1 MGNGSHRSPYRNQ
14 IFKASNQKNSI
25 MSKGKQF
32 KETRMKLIEL
42 SNVAKQMRQKE
53 RLDMTINEILLKLI
67 YNTNGATEFN
77 TFAQWKELGYTI
89 LKGSKAFVIWGQPRT
104 GNENKEET
112 DTKRGE
118 GEDDEYSFFPV
129 CYLFSDKQVR
139 KVEIA
144 GVGASKEIVL
154 ETNPDHSIDDIL

>member
-1 MGNGSHRSPYRNQ
+1 
-14 IFKASNQKNSI
+14 

-32 KETRMKLIEL
+32 KETRTKLIEL

-112 DTKRGE
+112 DTKRGRE
-118 GEDDEYSFFPV
+118 KMTSIVSFPCVTCFP
-129 CYLFSDKQVR
+129 
-139 KVEIA
+139 I
-144 GVGASKEIVL
+144 SKYARSRLQEW
-154 ETNPDHSIDDIL
+154 ERAKKSC

>member
-1 MGNGSHRSPYRNQ
+1 
-14 IFKASNQKNSI
+14 
-25 MSKGKQF
+25 
-32 KETRMKLIEL
+32 
-42 SNVAKQMRQKE
+42 
-53 RLDMTINEILLKLI
+53 MTINEILLNLI
-67 YNTNGATEFN
+67 YNTDGATEFN

-104 GNENKEET
+104 GNEKKEET
-112 DTKRGE
+112 DTKQAE
-118 GEDDEYSFFPV
+118 GEEDKYSFFPV
-129 CYLFSDKQVR
+129 CYLFSDRQVR

>member
-1 MGNGSHRSPYRNQ
+1 
-14 IFKASNQKNSI
+14 

-32 KETRMKLIEL
+32 KETRTKLIEL

-53 RLDMTINEILLKLI
+53 RLDMTI
-67 YNTNGATEFN
+67 TEFN

-154 ETNPDHSIDDIL
+154 ETNSDHSIDDIL

>member
-1 MGNGSHRSPYRNQ
+1 
-14 IFKASNQKNSI
+14 

-32 KETRMKLIEL
+32 KETRTKLIEL

-104 GNENKEET
+104 GN
-112 DTKRGE
+112 
-118 GEDDEYSFFPV
+118 
-129 CYLFSDKQVR
+129 
-139 KVEIA
+139 
-144 GVGASKEIVL
+144 
-154 ETNPDHSIDDIL
+154 